1 MLPTVVMF
9 VNGVAVD
16 RIVGFADLGGQDDF
30 PTINLTRAL
39 IKGGVLY
46 ANNRKE
52 KGIMKIKK
60 GSNRNNRNDSSDE
73 DNEY

>member
-1 MLPTVVMF
+1 
-9 VNGVAVD
+9 
-16 RIVGFADLGGQDDF
+16 
-30 PTINLTRAL
+30 L

-52 KGIMKIKK
+52 KGIIKIKK